1 LGRVQFGVLYDF
13 RNPLT
18 WRRPWADLYRDLLE
32 QIVSLED
39 LGYDAVWLTEHH
51 FVPDGYLPALFPVA
65 GAIAAR
71 TRRLRIG
78 TNVLLL
84 PLHHPVLVAENA
96 AVLDLL
102 SNGRCTLGVGLGY
115 REEEFRGLGIARAER
130 PGRMEEG
137 LRLLRKCWAAEE
149 PFDHDGR
156 FWQLHGVDVQPKPLQ
171 RGGVPIWIG
180 ARGEQALERAARL
193 GDGWL
198 AAGAGRAEYQA
209 YRAAR
214 EQHGRPVGPIAAL
227 RNVWVGDW
235 SEAAR
240 FAIYMQS
247 SYRQWYGEAADL
259 PVDSVDTQPA
269 NGYPLPLDWYW
280 IGDPS
285 FIVDQLHAAHN
296 ELPFDQMIMVLHLAG
311 VDVAQSNASIR
322 RFATHVL
329 PRFK

>member
-1 LGRVQFGVLYDF
+1 LGGVQFGVLYDF
-13 RNPLT
+13 RNPPV
-18 WRRPWADLYRDLLE
+18 WRRPWAQLYGDLLE

-39 LGYDAVWLTEHH
+39 LGFDAVWLTEHH
-51 FVPDGYLPALFPVA
+51 FVSDGYLPAVFPVA

-96 AVLDLL
+96 AVLDLV
-102 SNGRCTLGVGLGY
+102 SDGRCTLGVGQGY
-115 REEEFRGLGIARAER
+115 REQEFRGLGIRRAER
-130 PGRMEEG
+130 PARMEEG
-137 LRLLRKCWAAEE
+137 LHIVRRCWAAEG
-149 PFDHDGR
+149 PFDHIGR
-156 FWQLHGVDVQPKPLQ
+156 FWQLHGVDVQPKPVQ
-171 RGGVPIWIG
+171 AGGVPIWVG
-180 ARGEQALERAARL
+180 ARGAAALDRAARL

-198 AAGAGRAEYQA
+198 AAGAGRAEYEA
-209 YRAAR
+209 YRAAC

-235 SEAAR
+235 SDAAP
-240 FAIYMQS
+240 FATYMQT

-259 PVDSVDTQPA
+259 PVDTSDAQPA
-269 NGYPLPLDWYW
+269 DGYPLPLDWYW

-285 FIVDQLHAAHN
+285 FIADQLQAAHS
-296 ELPFDQMIMVLHLAG
+296 EVPFDQLVMVLHLPG
-311 VDVAQSNASIR
+311 VDVTESNAAIR
-322 RFATHVL
+322 RFAAHVL